1 MKSLNILILLSF
13 IFMAPFAMAQEEES
27 WEEESWEEE
36 SWEENE
42 SDTGEDLSENPFG
55 EEVEAEPEGPKVNFV
70 NACENR
76 DELRDATK
84 EQLQPY
90 KYCNSKTTI
99 LTFRKYPQRHQVV
112 VPIFYEEEHLLVFNT
127 EGLEQD
133 VIIKV
138 YDKPVTNKKR
148 KLIFEGTRGEKITL
162 LELPKDFKGNKLFID
177 YIIPAY
183 DGEEGTTSK
192 GCVVFMMGF
201 LDEKFM
207 DLKQEASGS

>member
-1 MKSLNILILLSF
+1 MRSLNWIILLAF
-13 IFMAPFAMAQEEES
+13 VFMAPLAMAQEQEF

-36 SWEENE
+36 SFEEAE
-42 SDTGEDLSENPFG
+42 PSEEGALDLFA
-55 EEVEAEPEGPKVNFV
+55 EEAKEEPEGPKVNFV
-70 NACENR
+70 NTCENR
-76 DELRDATK
+76 NELRDATK

-90 KYCNSKTTI
+90 KYCNSKTTM
-99 LTFRKYPQRHQVV
+99 LTFRKYPQRHEVV

-133 VIIKV
+133 IIIKV
-138 YDKPVTNKKR
+138 YDKPSTSKKR
-148 KLIFEGTRGEKITL
+148 KLIFEATKGEKLTL

-177 YIIPAY
+177 YIIPSY
-183 DGEEGTTSK
+183 QGDESITSK

-207 DLKQEASGS
+207 DLKEAAGN